1 MPINA
6 TLPTTTT
13 MDEPPRWTPPVYDI
27 TKAPSTTH
35 SFKLSSSSS
44 NNSTNFARTAK
55 IAPDGSS
62 FIAQCE
68 DHSLQL
74 FDFPHFV
81 APGTPSSSLA
91 FHYLLHQHH
100 CFIDSNEAPSTSSSP
115 RLNLKQGSP
124 VVDFAWFPSASK
136 LDPATYCFVSSVREC
151 PVKLLDA
158 STGKLRASYRIVDHR
173 ERQIAPNSLAFTYSG
188 ERLYCGFEDAIEV
201 FDVGC
206 PGEGIRR
213 HTSPSKKSKDGLK
226 GIVSALAFSA
236 SHSVSDDAIF
246 AAGSLTP
253 IPGNIALYS
262 DAGGEALMFLGGGP
276 RAGVTQLQFNLYRPH
291 MLYAGY
297 RGNANGLI
305 YSWDIRSRIDTPVAI
320 YDGRPSGQSL
330 DEPSPAPNQKLRF
343 DMDIG
348 GRYIG
353 AGNWGGEVVLF
364 NAEKVE
370 AELEATAEEMAM
382 EDDVPVIQVQ
392 PELRFKAHDDT
403 VAAVTFQPWRA
414 EMLTVSGSRHFD
426 SGEED
431 EDTSDEEEDS
441 PHEAGRL
448 GPKVLDNSIKLWS
461 LAPPAFAPLEETSAS
476 IPPEEPPLTTPPLA
490 TLSEPSVS
498 PATDYTSALPPRSPS
513 ISPSTNTSHSA
524 TLEWELDLD

>member
-1 MPINA
+1 M
-6 TLPTTTT
+6 
-13 MDEPPRWTPPVYDI
+13 
-27 TKAPSTTH
+27 
-35 SFKLSSSSS
+35 
-44 NNSTNFARTAK
+44 
-55 IAPDGSS
+55 
-62 FIAQCE
+62 
-68 DHSLQL
+68 
-74 FDFPHFV
+74 
-81 APGTPSSSLA
+81 
-91 FHYLLHQHH
+91 
-100 CFIDSNEAPSTSSSP
+100 
-115 RLNLKQGSP
+115 
-124 VVDFAWFPSASK
+124 
-136 LDPATYCFVSSVREC
+136 SSVREC

-173 ERQIAPNSLAFTYSG
+173 ERQIAPHSLAFTYSG

-320 YDGRPSGQSL
+320 YDARPSGQSL
-330 DEPSPAPNQKLRF
+330 DEPSPASNQKLRF

-348 GRYIG
+348 GRFIG
-353 AGNWGGEVVLF
+353 TGNWGGEVVLF

-382 EDDVPVIQVQ
+382 EDGIPVLQIQ

-431 EDTSDEEEDS
+431 EDTSDEDEDS

-461 LAPPAFAPLEETSAS
+461 LAPPPFAPLEETSAS
-476 IPPEEPPLTTPPLA
+476 IPPKELSPAPPLA